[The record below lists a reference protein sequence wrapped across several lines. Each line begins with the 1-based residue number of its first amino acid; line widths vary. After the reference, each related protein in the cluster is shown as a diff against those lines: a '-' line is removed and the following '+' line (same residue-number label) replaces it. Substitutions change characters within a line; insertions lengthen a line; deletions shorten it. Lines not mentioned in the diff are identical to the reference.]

1 MKNDRQS
8 ICFINCAIEAYG
20 DRWSLIIIR
29 DMAFYEKRTF
39 GEFLKSPE
47 GISTNILA
55 NRLLHLESSGLIDKR
70 KCSDDGR
77 AYIYSLTN
85 KGESV
90 KPILEK
96 MMVWGKESSLNKYN
110 EHKSITV
117 KHKD

>member
-1 MKNDRQS
+1 MNDECQRVY
-8 ICFINCAIEAYG
+8 FINAAIEAFG

-29 DMAFYEKRTF
+29 DMVFYEKRAF

-55 NRLLHLESSGLIDKR
+55 NRLLHLESSRLIDKR

-85 KGESV
+85 KGKSV

-110 EHKSITV
+110 EHRNITV
-117 KHKD
+117 